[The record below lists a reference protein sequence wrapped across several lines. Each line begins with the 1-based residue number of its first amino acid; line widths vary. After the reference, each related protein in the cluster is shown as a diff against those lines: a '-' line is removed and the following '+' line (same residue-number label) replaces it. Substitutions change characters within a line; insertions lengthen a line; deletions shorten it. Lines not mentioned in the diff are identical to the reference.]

1 MTSATEQSEGIGAMA
16 TLTVWKFDSPE
27 RAEEV
32 RDQVLALQKQEL
44 ITIHDAATVSWPEG
58 KKKPKTRQAMSTVGA
73 GAASGSFW
81 GLLFGILFFVPFFGM
96 AFGAAMGALSGSL
109 TDFGIDDDFINSV
122 RDEVTEGTSALFLL
136 TSGAVAD
143 KVAAALDMTSGHLV
157 TTNLS
162 VEDEEALRDL
172 FDA

>member
-1 MTSATEQSEGIGAMA
+1 MA

-27 RAEEV
+27 RADEV
-32 RDQVLALQKQEL
+32 RDQVVALQKQEL

-58 KKKPKTRQAMSTVGA
+58 RKKPKTNQAFSTTAA

-81 GLLFGILFFVPFFGM
+81 GLLFGMIFFVPFFGM

-109 TDFGIDDDFINSV
+109 TDFGIDDDFIESV
-122 RDEVTEGTSALFLL
+122 RSQVTEGTSALFLL

-143 KVAAALDMTSGHLV
+143 KVADAIDLTSDNLV
-157 TTNLS
+157 STNLS
-162 VEDEEALRDL
+162 VEDEQALREL
-172 FDA
+172 FEA